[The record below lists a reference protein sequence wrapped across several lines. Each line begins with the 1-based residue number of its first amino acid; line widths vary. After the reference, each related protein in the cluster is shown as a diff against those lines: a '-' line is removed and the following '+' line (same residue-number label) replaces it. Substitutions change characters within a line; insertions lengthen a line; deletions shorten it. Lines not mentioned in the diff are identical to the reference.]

1 MNNLNVIE
9 QKNYYDLLRKTIES
23 DLIQNNLLSKYIT
36 VDGVLDIAKIKNES
50 EEYRKQ
56 LVLAQSMVHSLKSDV
71 EELTT
76 ENENLKKNLEK
87 FNNNSNYNNII
98 NKFNNE
104 KSNLENSMTLLKLE
118 NDKLKKDISNY
129 EKKNK

>member
-50 EEYRKQ
+50 EEY
-56 LVLAQSMVHSLKSDV
+56 
-71 EELTT
+71 
-76 ENENLKKNLEK
+76 
-87 FNNNSNYNNII
+87 
-98 NKFNNE
+98 
-104 KSNLENSMTLLKLE
+104 
-118 NDKLKKDISNY
+118 
-129 EKKNK
+129 

>member
-71 EELTT
+71 EELTR
-76 ENENLKKNLEK
+76 ENENLKNNLEK

-104 KSNLENSMTLLKLE
+104 KSNLENVF
-118 NDKLKKDISNY
+118 N
-129 EKKNK
+129 